1 MNRGL
6 FWLAFGSAAVVTIL
20 SCWGAWVFLI
30 EPMDAALKTANR
42 LERIFSE
49 EFEISPRISA
59 NAGVLFSQA
68 SRVENLV
75 VARGEVPV
83 QAPLDM
89 PLEDGSQPLVSSRF
103 LIEAG
108 IAGRETLEINVRRGG
123 REAVA
128 NIPKVKILD
137 LQLIG
142 VPAVESAKTPW
153 QNLPDRTQSRVLRQF
168 RLAARKRALDEGL
181 TAEADRELRGRLE
194 AIAAKAGCVLFF
206 QNSEA
211 P

>member
-1 MNRGL
+1 MKRGL
-6 FWLAFGSAAVVTIL
+6 FWLAFGSAAAVTIL
-20 SCWGAWVFLI
+20 SCWGAWIFLI

-59 NAGVLFSQA
+59 NAGVLFSQT

-75 VARGEVPV
+75 LARREVPV
-83 QAPLDM
+83 QATLDM
-89 PLEDGSQPLVSSRF
+89 PLEDGSQPAASARF

-108 IAGRETLEINVRRGG
+108 IAGREALEINVRRGG

-137 LQLIG
+137 LRLIG
-142 VPAVESAKTPW
+142 TPAVESAKTSW
-153 QNLPDRTQSRVLRQF
+153 QNLPERTQARELRQL
-168 RLAARKRALDEGL
+168 RLAARKLALDDGVTVE
-181 TAEADRELRGRLE
+181 AERELRARLE
-194 AIAAKAGCVLFF
+194 AIAAKAGCVLVF
-206 QNSEA
+206 QTPEA